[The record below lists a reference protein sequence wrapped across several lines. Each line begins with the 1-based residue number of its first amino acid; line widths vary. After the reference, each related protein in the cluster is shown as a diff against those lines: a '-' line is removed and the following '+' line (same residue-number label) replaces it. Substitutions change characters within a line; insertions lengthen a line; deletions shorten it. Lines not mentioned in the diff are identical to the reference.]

1 MAAALKRFWDWANQ
15 PVSLGN
21 KTKQPE
27 DSIPVLDASSQVQPV
42 AGLPEDIAALN
53 LNLEDLASANDEVHK
68 SVLSEPAESSN
79 PEDYLGDNAEDIS
92 NGLERFL
99 QAHEIT
105 QASEESWVQ
114 LLDEMKIIQ
123 LKRMRLTE
131 LENECIAIRAELQ
144 ECKRNLALQAKRAS
158 AEESL
163 TISMHEKRLELARA
177 LTRRVDAL

>member
-27 DSIPVLDASSQVQPV
+27 DSIPVLDVSTQVPPV
-42 AGLPEDIAALN
+42 TALPEDIAALS
-53 LNLEDLASANDEVHK
+53 LNLEDLSSANEEADN
-68 SVLSEPAESSN
+68 SLLSQPTESAN
-79 PEDYLGDNAEDIS
+79 PEDYLGDSAEDIA

-105 QASEESWVQ
+105 QASEESWAQ
-114 LLDEMKIIQ
+114 LLEEIKIIQ
-123 LKRMRLTE
+123 IKRMRLTE

-163 TISMHEKRLELARA
+163 TISMHEKRLELSRA